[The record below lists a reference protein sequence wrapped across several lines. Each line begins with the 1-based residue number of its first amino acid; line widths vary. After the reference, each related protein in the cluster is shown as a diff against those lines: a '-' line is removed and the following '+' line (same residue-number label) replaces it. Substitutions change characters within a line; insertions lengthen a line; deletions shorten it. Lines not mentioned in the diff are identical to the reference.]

1 MGWATAHPP
10 DPAGVATCIQ
20 CGLCL
25 PSCPTFR
32 LTGREDQSP
41 RGRITAMAAVADGA
55 ELDGTVAEM
64 LDTCLGCRACEAA
77 CPSLVP
83 YGELIEAA
91 RVETSQVSGSKAR
104 SSLLANVLPSKGL
117 LGTATLGA
125 RVAQGF
131 GSWVVPGKLRT
142 GFDGLRPLSGR
153 PDRFKG
159 GTWEPEGEPVA
170 TVGLLTGC
178 VMDEWFRAV
187 HEATV
192 TVLVAAGYRVV
203 APEAQTCC
211 GALSAHDGDR
221 ETAVDLATR
230 NVPVFEGFEFIV
242 SNSAGCGAH
251 LEGYGHLVEG
261 GDSVAARAV
270 DVTELVAVSIDE
282 GRLPSFEGVEP
293 VAIQDPCHLR
303 HAQRVVEEPR
313 AVVRAAGYR
322 PVEIDP
328 AGICCGAAG
337 TYSVL
342 HPETSKALGG
352 SKADQVRSSKAAIV
366 ASANPG
372 CELQLRGHL
381 GGDARVA
388 HPVELYAESLVAD
401 GYRPGR

>member
-1 MGWATAHPP
+1 MGWATSHPP

-41 RGRITAMAAVADGA
+41 RGRLTAMAAVADGA
-55 ELDGTVAEM
+55 ELDDTVAHI

-77 CPSLVP
+77 CPSMVP

-91 RVETSQVSGSKAR
+91 RVETAAVSGSR
-104 SSLLANVLPSKGL
+104 VRRSLLSNVLPSKGL
-117 LGTATLGA
+117 LGTASLAA
-125 RVAQGF
+125 RVAQGL
-131 GSWVVPGKLRT
+131 GSWVVPGSLRT
-142 GFDGLRPLSGR
+142 GFEGLRPLAGR

-159 GTWEPEGEPVA
+159 GTWEPEGEAVA

-178 VMDEWFRAV
+178 VMDEWFRTV

-192 TVLVAAGYRVV
+192 AVLVAAGYRVV
-203 APEAQTCC
+203 APEEQTCC

-221 ETAVDLATR
+221 DTALDLAER
-230 NVPVFEGFEFIV
+230 NAPVFEGFDFIV

-251 LEGYGHLVEG
+251 LEGYGHLVDG
-261 GDSVAARAV
+261 GESVADRSL
-270 DVTELVAVSIDE
+270 DVNELVARSIAD
-282 GRLPSFEGVEP
+282 GRLPAFEGAEL
-293 VAIQDPCHLR
+293 VAMQDPCHLR
-303 HAQRVVEEPR
+303 HAQRVVDEPR
-313 AVVRAAGYR
+313 AVVRAAGYE

-337 TYSVL
+337 TYSIL
-342 HPETSKALGG
+342 HPGTSEELGRR
-352 SKADQVRSSKAAIV
+352 KADQVRSSKAAIV

-372 CELQLRGHL
+372 CELQLRAHL
-381 GGDARVA
+381 AGDARVA
-388 HPVELYAESLVAD
+388 HPVELYAESLSAS